1 MTKSIRL
8 SLVALALASTGIFS
22 IESASAALICRGGH
36 IMPAKCGNPLNAN
49 LGICFCSSDSRI
61 SSNDGNNGGGNGG
74 GTIPDSDPP
83 DEDTEVDVEGR

>member
-8 SLVALALASTGIFS
+8 SLVALALASTGILT

-49 LGICFCSSDSRI
+49 LAVCFCNSDSRAA
-61 SSNDGNNGGGNGG
+61 SNSNDSNGGGNGG
-74 GTIPDSDPP
+74 GTNPDSDPP
-83 DEDTEVDVEGR
+83 DEGEEEDVPQ